1 MIEIERE
8 FDERSRFLG
17 MLVKT
22 SEGQKLRVEC
32 NPIRKGEV
40 RKVLLFD
47 KNRACTVW
55 SGENMKGRC
64 VDIADDV
71 MNLTGVRLYVN
82 KEGRLAKLEAHDEA
96 VVKMDGI
103 VLNRRVNARPC
114 QARRSG
120 LEIERL
126 AIIGAI
132 KKCEDENK
140 LKVIRAF
147 AESKDEAK
155 ISFISAL
162 FGLHPSQKAQ
172 GIG

>member
-8 FDERSRFLG
+8 FDERSRFWG
-17 MLVKT
+17 MVVRT
-22 SEGQKLRVEC
+22 DEGQKLQVEC
-32 NPIRKGEV
+32 NPSRKGEL

-47 KNRACTVW
+47 KNGACTVW
-55 SGENMKGRC
+55 SREAMQGRC
-64 VDIADDV
+64 VDISDDA
-71 MNLTGVRLYVN
+71 MHHTGVRVYVN

-103 VLNRRVNARPC
+103 ILNRRVNARVC
-114 QARRSG
+114 QARQSE
-120 LEIERL
+120 LEMERL

-140 LKVIRAF
+140 LRVLRAL

-155 ISFISAL
+155 VSFVSAL
-162 FGLHPSQKAQ
+162 LGAHKEQK
-172 GIG
+172 GK